1 MKNAK
6 PTLWKISPFKFKT
19 FFYKL
24 VKEKRNNYH
33 KLNRRMCLIHKQ
45 LVLLYTNAFRNK
57 AVSSLNRK
65 IERCHGVLCNNKTNI
80 FLAFQESF
88 FILVVYLINYIKF
101 FILIDLTNS
110 LLHSLYLSWKYNEKT
125 RRNIAYFTQW
135 LIKKDR

>member
-33 KLNRRMCLIHKQ
+33 KLNRRMYLIHKQ

-88 FILVVYLINYIKF
+88 FYFSGLFNKLYKI
-101 FILIDLTNS
+101 
-110 LLHSLYLSWKYNEKT
+110 LYLDRPDKQFASLIISIMKVQWEDKEKYCIFYT
-125 RRNIAYFTQW
+125 VI
-135 LIKKDR
+135 D